1 MSEPVFRLVAPAG
14 AAATVPILDE
24 AQRRVVDHRSGPLR
38 VLAGP
43 GTGKTTTIVEAVVE
57 RIGRGVPVDS
67 VMVLTFGRHASA
79 ELRDRIAAR
88 LGRVIREPV
97 ARTLHSY
104 AFGVLRMAANVNH
117 EPAPRLLSGSEQDI
131 MLRDLLAGDL
141 QRRGTQW
148 PSSIAP
154 ALGTRGFAQELRE
167 LYLRAAERGIAPD
180 ELAQLGATHGRPDWR
195 AAAQFWQQ
203 YLDVSSLQKPG
214 SFDAAE
220 LIQAAIDVFESEP
233 RLLELERSHRRYL
246 FVDEYQDVDPAQVR
260 LLALLARGAEE
271 VVVVGDPDQSIYAF
285 RGADPAA
292 MGDAA
297 EVFGAAGEIE
307 TVPLGTCRRSG
318 STLLAATRNV
328 AHRLGGRLAQHREL
342 VPAEGLDPGAVEVA
356 LLRTASEE
364 AGFLATVLRREHL
377 ENAVPWSRMAVLVRS
392 TTLHQATLRR
402 ALLTAGV
409 PVASATSDLPLIEQS
424 AVAALLLALRAV
436 AHPDALTGP
445 VAEELLLGPIGGADA
460 IALRRLRRELGWL
473 TEVEPQADPLAILLS
488 DPVQAATVLEHPPA
502 AVRRLTAAL
511 AAGRAAL
518 AAGENA
524 EEVLW
529 AIWDGTGLARRW
541 EQVSFTGGA
550 AGAAADRDL
559 DSVIELFAAAARL
572 ADALPLA
579 SVDALI
585 EQVAAQQI
593 PLDSSAVQTGRGS
606 DEAVSILTAH
616 ASKGLEWDVVCV
628 AGVQEGTW
636 PDLRLR
642 GSLLGSEL
650 LVDVVA
656 GRAEVAGLST
666 EPLLREERRL
676 FYVAV
681 TRARRRLVVTA
692 VHGDEQA
699 PSRFLDEL
707 DPLPAELDRR
717 PLTTPLRALH
727 MPGVVAA
734 LRSVVTDPAE
744 AELDRSTAAGYLSRL
759 AAAGVPGA
767 FPDDWWGLAALSD
780 DRGLVDP
787 GEAVYVSPSQLDA
800 YDRCALK
807 TFLERVGVSDQDTT
821 AASMGTLVH
830 KVAQD
835 ARPDA
840 SVDELAALLD
850 AGWSELAITPRW
862 FDGKERTRAH
872 RMLTRLAEWLAASRS
887 ELALLAI
894 EQKFDAQVGSDESGD
909 VHLGGTVDRLERDS
923 EGRLVVVDLKTGK
936 GKPSAVDLQKHPQLG
951 AYQMAVQRG
960 AFAELAESAESGGAL
975 LVQLGSTGP
984 VQQEQQPLGSDAD
997 PQWIGDT
1004 IDKVAGLMRGSQFP
1018 ATVNSYCGYCSARR
1032 LCPAQEGAQV
1042 TTPAADRSEQIDP
1055 SAQAGPDT

>member
-1 MSEPVFRLVAPAG
+1 MSEPVFRLVAPAR
-14 AAATVPILDE
+14 AAVVAPALDE
-24 AQRRVVDHRSGPLR
+24 AQRRVVEHRAGALR

-43 GTGKTTTIVEAVVE
+43 GTGKTTTIVEAVVD
-57 RIGRGVPVDS
+57 RVARGVPVDS
-67 VMVLTFGRHASA
+67 VMVLTFGRHAAA

-104 AFGVLRMAANVNH
+104 AFGVLRMAANLNG
-117 EPAPRLLSGSEQDI
+117 EAAPRLLSGSEQDI
-131 MLRDLLAGDL
+131 MLRDLLAGDVL
-141 QRRGTQW
+141 RRSTEW
-148 PSSIAP
+148 PAELAP

-167 LYLRAAERGIAPD
+167 LYLRASERGISPG
-180 ELAQLGATHGRPDWR
+180 QLVGLGQTYRRPDWV

-220 LIQAAIDVFESEP
+220 LIQAAIDVFESDP
-233 RLLELERSHRRYL
+233 RLLELERSRRRHL

-260 LLALLARGAEE
+260 LLSLLSRGADEL
-271 VVVVGDPDQSIYAF
+271 VLVGDPDQSIYAF
-285 RGADPAA
+285 RGADPDA
-292 MGDAA
+292 MNDAA
-297 EVFGAAGEIE
+297 EVFGTGGELP
-307 TVPLGTCRRSG
+307 TVSLATCRRSG
-318 STLLAATRNV
+318 PVLLAATRNV
-328 AHRLGGRLAQHREL
+328 AHRLGSRLAQHREL
-342 VPAEGLDPGAVEVA
+342 VAAEGLDAGEVDVA

-436 AHPDALTGP
+436 AHPESLTGP

-460 IALRRLRRELGWL
+460 IALRRLRREIAQLAD
-473 TEVEPQADPLAILLS
+473 VPQAPTEPGDSDPLATLLA
-488 DPVQAATVLEHPPA
+488 DPADVVTLLQHPPA
-502 AVRRLTAAL
+502 AVRRLAAAL

-518 AAGENA
+518 AAGDTA

-529 AIWDGTGLARRW
+529 AIWDATGLARRW
-541 EQVSFTGGA
+541 EQVSLTGGA

-579 SVDALI
+579 SVDNLL
-585 EQVAAQQI
+585 EQIAAQQI
-593 PLDSSAVQTGRGS
+593 PLDSSAVQPGRGT

-650 LVDVVA
+650 LVDVAAGRQAVA
-656 GRAEVAGLST
+656 GMST
-666 EPLLREERRL
+666 DPLLREERRL
-676 FYVAV
+676 FYVAT

-707 DPLPAELDRR
+707 DPLAPDVPGRPITELPR
-717 PLTTPLRALH
+717 PLH
-727 MPGVVAA
+727 MPGIVAA
-734 LRSVVTDPAE
+734 LRSVVTDPSE
-744 AELDRSTAAGYLSRL
+744 PELDRSTAAGYLSRL

-767 FPDDWWGLAALSD
+767 FPDDWWGLAAVSD
-780 DRGLVDP
+780 ERGLVDP
-787 GEAVYVSPSQLDA
+787 GEPVYVSPSQLDA

-807 TFLERVGVSDQDTT
+807 TFLERVGVSDQDTA
-821 AASMGTLVH
+821 AASLGTLVH
-830 KVAQD
+830 KVAQE
-835 ARPDA
+835 AAPGA
-840 SVDELAALLD
+840 SVDELAQLLD
-850 AGWSELAITPRW
+850 TGWAELAITPRW
-862 FDGKERTRAH
+862 FDEKERTRAQ
-872 RMLTRLAEWLAASRS
+872 RMLTRLAEWLKDTRG
-887 ELALLAI
+887 ELDLLAT
-894 EQKFDAQVGSDESGD
+894 EHKFDADLGE
-909 VHLGGTVDRLERDS
+909 VHLGGSVDRLERDAQ
-923 EGRLVVVDLKTGK
+923 GRLVVVDLKTGK
-936 GKPSAVDLQKHPQLG
+936 SKAKTEDLETHPQLG
-951 AYQMAVQRG
+951 AYQLAVQRG
-960 AFAELAESAESGGAL
+960 AFAELADAVESGGAV
-975 LVQLGSTGP
+975 LVQLGAGGA
-984 VQQEQQPLGSDAD
+984 VAQQQAPLGAAGDA
-997 PQWIGDT
+997 QWIGDL
-1004 IDKVAGLMRGSQFP
+1004 IDRVAGLMRGSQFP
-1018 ATVNSYCGYCSARR
+1018 ATVNSYCGYCAARR
-1032 LCPAQEGAQV
+1032 LCPAQEGRQV
-1042 TTPAADRSEQIDP
+1042 TTPVERRAAER
-1055 SAQAGPDT
+1055 